1 MSETDRVMRAKY
13 LRERH
18 VDVRDNDTFD
28 MAYQRYLK
36 NNPDASEYRK
46 TWATGFIKAT
56 LFSPT
61 INAMRN
67 NRHDFIRKNTD
78 ISDIRDNHP

>member
-36 NNPDASEYRK
+36 NNPHAS
-46 TWATGFIKAT
+46 GVCGCT
-56 LFSPT
+56 LPYMT
-61 INAMRN
+61 R
-67 NRHDFIRKNTD
+67 TTY
-78 ISDIRDNHP
+78 